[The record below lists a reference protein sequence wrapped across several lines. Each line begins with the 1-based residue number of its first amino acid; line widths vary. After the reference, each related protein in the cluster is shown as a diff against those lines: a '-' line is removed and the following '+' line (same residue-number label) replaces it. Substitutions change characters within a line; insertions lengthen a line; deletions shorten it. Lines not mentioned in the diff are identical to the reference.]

1 LSLELATGA
10 LKRFAGSQ
18 IDAFNNIV
26 IEQTVGALWK
36 GQTSEKEREI
46 LVAAAITALAGVQPR
61 DELEGMLGAQ
71 LVATHNAAMECYRRA
86 MIESQT
92 FAARSE
98 NLNQA
103 NKLVRSYATLIEALD
118 RHRGK
123 VGQQHV
129 TVKHVHIHQGGQ
141 AIVGTV
147 HPGGG
152 VPSKTEERAHAPAS
166 VPHERGTPMRRP
178 NSERP
183 ALSVASGAEPGAL

>member
-1 LSLELATGA
+1 MTDPIKPVRRNVLSPEMSTGA
-10 LKRFAGSQ
+10 LKGVAGSQ

-36 GQTSEKEREI
+36 AQTSEEGREI
-46 LVAAAITALAGVQPR
+46 LVAAAITALISVQPR
-61 DELEGMLGAQ
+61 DELEGMLAAQ

-86 MIESQT
+86 MIEGQT

-118 RHRGK
+118 RYRGK
-123 VGQQHV
+123 GGQQHV

-141 AIVGTV
+141 AIGGTV

-166 VPHERGTPMRRP
+166 VPH
-178 NSERP
+178 
-183 ALSVASGAEPGAL
+183 